1 MVSLSKPARKRK
13 NSICSSQTT
22 DTCESEP
29 PGYIMVNMGYTKH
42 AIAGFSWQTIL
53 KLATSVMTLLKI
65 SILARLLSP
74 TDFGLFSLTAV
85 ALGIT
90 ESLTQTGINLTIIQ
104 AKESIR
110 YFIDTA
116 WVIAI
121 IRGLIIGCCMV
132 VLGWGI
138 SYWYHEPSLFL
149 LIGTAAF
156 VPILKGFINPAIV
169 TLHKEMRF
177 FHDSLY
183 RFSLSFIEAVFA
195 VIGGFLLHS
204 VWALVLSL
212 IGSAIFEVAISF
224 LFFNDKPRFHYY
236 ASRAQ
241 MIIRNGKWLGLATI
255 LNYLNENADNVLLG
269 KIVGTH
275 SLGLYQNS
283 YALAHKVN
291 YEVAKSIHHG
301 VIPIYAKIN
310 SQAQRL
316 NPAFFKAL
324 STTIGLAL
332 IGSLPLL
339 FFPDL
344 VVKIVLG
351 SQWLAAVPYVPW
363 LTLAGILQ
371 AISAAS
377 YSLFLAKRHYHFL
390 NIHLW
395 ITLAITLVLIVWWGN
410 EHGLAGAVIGILVA
424 RIITTPILAYFTC
437 QSLEKSVVTL
447 RE

>member
-1 MVSLSKPARKRK
+1 
-13 NSICSSQTT
+13 
-22 DTCESEP
+22 
-29 PGYIMVNMGYTKH
+29 MGYTKH

-53 KLATSVMTLLKI
+53 KLATSVMTLIKI

-85 ALGIT
+85 ALGVT

-121 IRGLIIGCCMV
+121 VRGFVIGCIMV
-132 VLGWGI
+132 LVGWAI
-138 SYWYHEPSLFL
+138 SQWYQEPDLVL
-149 LIGTAAF
+149 LIGIAAL
-156 VPILKGFINPAIV
+156 VPIIKGFINPAIIS
-169 TLHKEMRF
+169 LHKEMHF

-183 RFSLSFIEAVFA
+183 RFSLSLVEALIAIV
-195 VIGGFLLHS
+195 GGFLLHS
-204 VWALVLSL
+204 VWALIIAL
-212 IGSAIFEVAISF
+212 IVSALFEVVISF
-224 LFFNDKPRFHYY
+224 MFFTEKPTFRYY
-236 ASRAQ
+236 SSRAQ

-255 LNYLNENADNVLLG
+255 LNYLNENADNVILG

-310 SQAQRL
+310 TQAQRL
-316 NPAFFKAL
+316 NPAFYKAL
-324 STTIGLAL
+324 GTTAGLAIL
-332 IGSLPLL
+332 GSLPLL

-344 VVKIVLG
+344 VVKILLG
-351 SQWLAAVPYVPW
+351 SQWLDAIPFVPW

-371 AISAAS
+371 AVSAAS

-390 NIHLW
+390 NTHLW
-395 ITLAITLVLIVWWGN
+395 LTLAATLILIIWWGN
-410 EHGLAGAVIGILVA
+410 WQGLAGAVIGILVA
-424 RIITTPILAYFTC
+424 RILTTPILAYFIC
-437 QSLEKSVVTL
+437 RSLEQPVVAL
-447 RE
+447 RERS

>member
-1 MVSLSKPARKRK
+1 MQVGNQSQHKTCTALRK
-13 NSICSSQTT
+13 NRLRRYN
-22 DTCESEP
+22 E
-29 PGYIMVNMGYTKH
+29 NMGYTKN

-53 KLATSVMTLLKI
+53 KLATSIMTLVKI
-65 SILARLLSP
+65 SVLARLLSP

-121 IRGLIIGCCMV
+121 IRGLLIGVVMV
-132 VLGWGI
+132 MLGWGI
-138 SYWYHEPSLFL
+138 SRWYQEPSLVL
-149 LIGTAAF
+149 LIGVSAL
-156 VPILKGFINPAIV
+156 VPIIKGFINPAII

-183 RFSLSFIEAVFA
+183 RFSLSFIEAFLAIVA
-195 VIGGFLLHS
+195 GFFLHS
-204 VWALVLSL
+204 VWALVIALL
-212 IGSAIFEVAISF
+212 GAALFEVFISF
-224 LFFNDKPRFHYY
+224 WFFTDRPHFRYY
-236 ASRAQ
+236 PSRAQ

-255 LNYLNENADNVLLG
+255 LNYLNENADNVILG
-269 KIVGTH
+269 KIIGTH

-301 VIPIYAKIN
+301 VIPIYAKIHT
-310 SQAQRL
+310 QPQRL
-316 NPAFFKAL
+316 NPAFMKAL
-324 STTIGLAL
+324 ATTAGLAI

-339 FFPDL
+339 IFPEL
-344 VVKIVLG
+344 VVKIILG
-351 SQWLAAVPYVPW
+351 SQWLAAIPYVPW
-363 LTLAGILQ
+363 LALAGILQ

-390 NIHLW
+390 NNHLW
-395 ITLAITLVLIVWWGN
+395 CTLLLTLGLITWWGTWQ
-410 EHGLAGAVIGILVA
+410 GLGGAVIGILVA
-424 RIITTPILAYFTC
+424 RITTTPLLAYFIC
-437 QSLEKSVVTL
+437 QSLEKPALEL
-447 RE
+447 RERS